1 VQEGVGARGQ
11 QGKGKRDTQT
21 KKKFPVTY
29 LEFMTAWVALL
40 RRSCWPPLPPAVGAG
55 ADISLVAGLDML
67 PDLPDGSEGQ
77 AEWECE
83 KPQEPDVTRP
93 DSLGRG
99 LTKPMSIFWRR
110 WRG

>member
-1 VQEGVGARGQ
+1 M
-11 QGKGKRDTQT
+11 
-21 KKKFPVTY
+21 TY

-40 RRSCWPPLPPAVGAG
+40 RRSCWPPLPLVEGGAAA

-83 KPQEPDVTRP
+83 QPAETGRDDVGQ
-93 DSLGRG
+93 SLERG
-99 LTKPMSIFWRR
+99 LTMPVSIFWSR

>member
-1 VQEGVGARGQ
+1 MGGCEDRQRK
-11 QGKGKRDTQT
+11 GKGNRNPNKKR
-21 KKKFPVTY
+21 KSRVTY

-40 RRSCWPPLPPAVGAG
+40 RRSCWPPLPPTEGAG

-83 KPQEPDVTRP
+83 EPQEPDVTRS

-99 LTKPMSIFWRR
+99 LTKPMSIFWR
-110 WRG
+110 